1 MTRAAEQWNGRLAM
15 LGIAALAVTQVR
27 EGRFDKGSVTDE
39 RSGGGRG
46 RDSGRAAL
54 RGHLSG
60 GGGVVWQRVGD
71 ARTAAAQVLRVGC
84 PHIDGPA
91 ILGKEVPPLRCSP
104 TRMSI
109 RKGGEREQEGE
120 WEREGEREQG
130 RRFSLPSSSPF
141 LSPSS
146 PLPSDLRPP
155 PPPLGAGTGAAGP

>member
-1 MTRAAEQWNGRLAM
+1 M
-15 LGIAALAVTQVR
+15 
-27 EGRFDKGSVTDE
+27 
-39 RSGGGRG
+39 
-46 RDSGRAAL
+46 
-54 RGHLSG
+54 
-60 GGGVVWQRVGD
+60 WQRVGD

-155 PPPLGAGTGAAGP
+155 PPPNIWRLDGGGGSLRRCGGGGGGSRSARR